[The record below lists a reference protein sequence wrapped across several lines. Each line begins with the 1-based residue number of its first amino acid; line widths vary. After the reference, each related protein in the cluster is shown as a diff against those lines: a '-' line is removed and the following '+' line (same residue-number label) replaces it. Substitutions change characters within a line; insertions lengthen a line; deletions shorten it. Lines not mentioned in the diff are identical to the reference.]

1 MVLGVKGGS
10 RLTALIYIFISIFV
24 IYAAIKTI
32 PPYMDYYSMDD
43 EVAQQLHLST
53 INSDDIISNDLAQ
66 KAADLELPISKDQ
79 IILKRNDDGSLTI
92 EMKWVKTVDYGYG
105 FKRDFS
111 FEINANSKK
120 VKDQ

>member
-32 PPYMDYYSMDD
+32 PPYMDFYSMDD

-53 INSDDIISNDLAQ
+53 INSDDVILNDLAK
-66 KAADLELPISKDQ
+66 KAADLELPITKDQ

-92 EMKWVKTVDYGYG
+92 EMSWARTVDYGYG
-105 FKRDFS
+105 FKRDFP
-111 FEINANSKK
+111 FEINSNSKK
-120 VKDQ
+120 VKD

>member
-53 INSDDIISNDLAQ
+53 INSDDVILNDLAK
-66 KAADLELPISKDQ
+66 KAADLELPITKDQ

-92 EMKWVKTVDYGYG
+92 EMSWARTVDYGYG
-105 FKRDFS
+105 FKRDFP
-111 FEINANSKK
+111 FEINSNSKK
-120 VKDQ
+120 VKD

>member
-53 INSDDIISNDLAQ
+53 INSDDIILNDLAQ

-79 IILKRNDDGSLTI
+79 IVLKRNGDGSLTI

-111 FEINANSKK
+111 FEINSNSKK
-120 VKDQ
+120 VKG